1 MKARSGSETA
11 DAGADAVSSYARP
24 VVAYVAAVFGIG
36 VAAFSVSAA
45 VQIPQVSWGS
55 WEMASRYL
63 LALLLVVGELRP
75 LMIARHDGETD
86 RVSVSATFS
95 VALVLVGPLSLAL
108 MVQAFAALTAD
119 IVRGRPPLRGLFNV
133 GQEFVT
139 LTVTRLVF
147 CGLTG
152 NAVLAP
158 RSEIG
163 HDDVVAALLS
173 AAVYFALNNAMVA
186 VVVALAEPGVT
197 VREVLL
203 EDVRVQS
210 LTSSILLGMAPV
222 AGVLADFSLWMV
234 PLIVLPL
241 IGVQYSAWIATLR
254 QHEALHDT
262 LTGLPNRSLFN
273 LRAERAIAAGGD
285 VRVGVMLVDLDHF
298 KEVNDTLGHHVG
310 DGLLREVATRITAAL
325 PTGVTVARLGGDEF
339 AVLVPE
345 ASGIG
350 EVTLLAE
357 RVAGRLREPVLADG
371 VRVGVQAS
379 IGIAV
384 CPEHAKNVETLV
396 QRADI
401 ALYRAKD
408 NRGEIQ
414 VYRAE
419 IDQHTVLRLSLLGDL
434 NGAVDNNEFEL
445 LYQPQ
450 VDTAT
455 GRTVAVE
462 ALMRWRHPTHGMI
475 SPNVFIPLAESTGT
489 IGPMSR
495 NAVQAALTTLS
506 LLRGGGHD
514 LSMAVNMSARLL
526 SDLELP
532 TWIGQLL
539 LATGIPPSRLTIEV
553 TESTITADPRRAMQ
567 VLRDLREIGVRL
579 AVDDFGT
586 GYSSLSYLRRLQP
599 DELKIDKSFVLQMLA
614 DENSAVIVRSTVEL
628 GHGLGLSVV
637 AEGVED
643 QATYDALGA
652 LGADRIQGFHVARPM
667 NSPAL
672 KAWLDAS
679 VVALGDYDGPV
690 LDADLGRPLGGLG
703 VPLDRAAAADLTDL
717 TDLELSRRLGGRPSG
732 PTRKSPS

>member
-1 MKARSGSETA
+1 M
-11 DAGADAVSSYARP
+11 
-24 VVAYVAAVFGIG
+24 VAYVAAVFGLGI
-36 VAAFSVSAA
+36 AAYVVSAT
-45 VQIPQVSWGS
+45 VQIPHVPWLSWG
-55 WEMASRYL
+55 MASRYL
-63 LALLLVVGELRP
+63 LATLLVVGELRP

-86 RVSVSATFS
+86 RVSASSTFS
-95 VALVLVGPLSLAL
+95 LALVLIGPLSLAL
-108 MVQAFAALTAD
+108 TVQAVAALTAD
-119 IVRGRPPLRGLFNV
+119 VVRGRPPLRALFNV

-139 LTVTRLVF
+139 LTLTRLVF
-147 CGLTG
+147 CGLSG
-152 NAVLAP
+152 QAVLASHSRIDADAVP
-158 RSEIG
+158 AAL
-163 HDDVVAALLS
+163 VAA
-173 AAVYFALNNAMVA
+173 AIYFVLNNLMVA
-186 VVVALAEPGVT
+186 VVVALAEDGVT
-197 VREVLL
+197 IRGVLL

-222 AGVLADFSLWMV
+222 AGVLADFSIWMV

-273 LRAERAIAAGGD
+273 VRAERAITALGASAPD
-285 VRVGVMLVDLDHF
+285 TRVGVMLVDLDHF

-310 DGLLREVATRITAAL
+310 DGLLREVASRITAAL

-339 AVLVPE
+339 AVLVPD
-345 ASGIG
+345 AAGIA

-357 RVAGRLREPVLADG
+357 RVAARLREPVLADG

-384 CPEHAKNVETLV
+384 CPEHARNVETLV

-434 NGAVDNNEFEL
+434 NSAVDNHEFEL

-450 VDTAT
+450 VDTST

-462 ALMRWRHPTHGMI
+462 ALMRWRHPTHGLI

-495 NAVQAALTTLS
+495 NAVQAALTTLA
-506 LLRGGGHD
+506 LLRGSGYD
-514 LSMAVNMSARLL
+514 ISMAVNVSARLL

-532 TWIGQLL
+532 TWIRQML
-539 LATGIPPSRLTIEV
+539 LAAAVPPSRLTIEV

-567 VLRDLREIGVRL
+567 VLRELREIGVRL

-643 QATYDALGA
+643 QATYDALGD
-652 LGADRIQGFHVARPM
+652 LGADRIQGFHIARPM

-672 KAWLDAS
+672 KTWLDAS
-679 VVALGDYDGPV
+679 AVAAGDHDGPVLDVPV
-690 LDADLGRPLGGLG
+690 LDADLGRPLGGLS
-703 VPLDRAAAADLTDL
+703 VPLTGPVHSDLTDL
-717 TDLELSRRLGGRPSG
+717 DELELSRRLGGRPSG
-732 PTRKSPS
+732 PTRKGPL